1 MASSRSIEV
10 KVGILILTATALLA
24 AFILVMGGINFE
36 PKYSMFVDFDN
47 PGGIQAGAPV
57 KIAGVKIGKVSE
69 IQYRGSA
76 PSPTGTRQTLVRLKI
91 QVEKKYQP
99 GIHDNAIFYVTSS
112 SVLGEQYLAVD
123 PGSSDRDVLSENAI
137 VRGIDPPRFDLLVAE
152 TYELLHVATQ
162 ALRGNKDEIGV
173 MVNGL
178 SRTLKG
184 TGDFFEKNGTRL
196 DRITSNVEQ
205 ITIDTQDTVKEAKQ
219 KYVENPAIDR
229 ILDNVDRS
237 TGVLAKDAPPL
248 LADAKETM
256 AAVKRV
262 SQTVGGEAEQ
272 AKLKQ
277 MMSDLAEVAKNT
289 KGLTQDAQAIASGVR
304 KGKGTVGALV
314 ADEQLYDDL
323 QELVRDLKHNPWKF
337 FWRE

>member
-1 MASSRSIEV
+1 M

-36 PKYSMFVDFDN
+36 PKYSMFVNFDN
-47 PGGIQAGAPV
+47 PGGLQAGAPV
-57 KIAGVKIGKVSE
+57 KIAGVKIGKVTE
-69 IQYRGSA
+69 IQYRGGA
-76 PSPTGTRQTLVRLKI
+76 PSPTGTRQTLVRLKLE
-91 QVEKKYQP
+91 VEKKYQA
-99 GIHDNAIFYVTSS
+99 GIHDNAIFYVTSA

-123 PGSSDRDVLSENAI
+123 PGSADRQVLPEGAE

-162 ALRGNKDEIGV
+162 ALHGNKDEIGV
-173 MVNGL
+173 ALNGL
-178 SRTLKG
+178 SKTLKG
-184 TGDFFEKNGTRL
+184 TGEFFEKNGQRL
-196 DRITSNVEQ
+196 DRITANVEQ

-229 ILDNVDRS
+229 ILENVEHS
-237 TGVLAKDAPPL
+237 TSALAKDAPPL

-256 AAVKRV
+256 TAVKRV
-262 SQTVGGEAEQ
+262 SQTVGSEGEQ
-272 AKLKQ
+272 AKLKA
-277 MMSDLAEVAKNT
+277 MISDLAEVAKNT

-304 KGKGTVGALV
+304 RGKGTVGALV